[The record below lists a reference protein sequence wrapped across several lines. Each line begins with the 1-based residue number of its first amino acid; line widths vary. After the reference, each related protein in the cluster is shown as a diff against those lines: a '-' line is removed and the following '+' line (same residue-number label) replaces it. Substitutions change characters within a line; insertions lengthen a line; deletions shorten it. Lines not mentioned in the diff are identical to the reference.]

1 MVHRN
6 IKGWV
11 DQVQALLKL
20 VRMNHNQLVERRR
33 NGQASLSPT
42 ATLKQ
47 LPALV
52 VLERIPIPVLAIAND
67 GALVFANSAFSEM
80 VGRARDDVLAM
91 TFDEIF
97 HLPLTTESAVSVVQS
112 LANEV
117 VELSHRDGSSV
128 RALMSK
134 SALIRADDDIALA
147 TFQDLTEQLWLDER

>member
-1 MVHRN
+1 M
-6 IKGWV
+6 
-11 DQVQALLKL
+11 D
-20 VRMNHNQLVERRR
+20 HNELVERRR
-33 NGQASLSPT
+33 NGRTSLSPM

-52 VLERIPIPVLAIAND
+52 VLERIPVPVLAIAND

-80 VGRARDDVLAM
+80 VGREPADVVSLK
-91 TFDEIF
+91 FDEIF
-97 HLPLTTESAVSVVQS
+97 HLPLNAESAVTVVQS

-117 VELSHRDGSSV
+117 VELAHRDGSSV
-128 RALMSK
+128 RALMSR

>member
-1 MVHRN
+1 
-6 IKGWV
+6 
-11 DQVQALLKL
+11 
-20 VRMNHNQLVERRR
+20 MNDNQTVERRR
-33 NGQASLSPT
+33 NAQSDLSPMD
-42 ATLKQ
+42 TLKQ

-80 VGRARDDVLAM
+80 VGWAREDVVSM
-91 TFDEIF
+91 KFGEIF
-97 HLPLTTESAVSVVQS
+97 HLPLTEESAVTVVQS

-117 VELSHRDGSSV
+117 VELAHQDGSSV
-128 RALMSK
+128 RALMSR